1 MIVATTSLSI
11 ALWKRYSLIDVA
23 RWNSKKDAW
32 QMLSLCCHMD
42 NIRSRWTPR
51 CLTDVLT
58 GTQFPPMF
66 AHSLSTKPTQDA
78 DPRGITSVILVSQAC
93 CYSSWLEHHQCMF
106 EYRTE
111 HSRTDQEKH
120 PLTAQCRLHTCDSH
134 KHGHKSH
141 LTKAVSTEWTKLVL
155 IQNPEECHTQE
166 GEKWT

>member
-66 AHSLSTKPTQDA
+66 AHSLSTKATRDAEPT
-78 DPRGITSVILVSQAC
+78 GITYVSSVFNLSLLLFIQIRTSPIHVWIQDWTLSNWLGRSTVGQLCVICILVIV
-93 CYSSWLEHHQCMF
+93 
-106 EYRTE
+106 TI
-111 HSRTDQEKH
+111 TDRNHIWQ
-120 PLTAQCRLHTCDSH
+120 RLWVQSEPNW
-134 KHGHKSH
+134 S
-141 LTKAVSTEWTKLVL
+141 
-155 IQNPEECHTQE
+155 
-166 GEKWT
+166 